1 MTFTKSYSSAR
12 LSVEFYKDSNVVQNV
27 ISFDSGMDVESV
39 LDFSDFQASD
49 SGLYYCNMT
58 VFSDNS
64 SHNDTSNYRVYQ
76 TGETILQKEWYVC
89 TCHMYLHNITYFPT
103 YKGTCSCIY
112 VLPNVYVL
120 RTTVHCRYVYV
131 GMYTVF
137 LWI

>member
-1 MTFTKSYSSAR
+1 MTFTESYSSAR

-64 SHNDTSNYRVYQ
+64 SHNDTSNYRTYQ
-76 TGETILQKEWYVC
+76 TGETICRKSGTYVHVIC
-89 TCHMYLHNITYFPT
+89 TCIILHI
-103 YKGTCSCIY
+103 S
-112 VLPNVYVL
+112 L
-120 RTTVHCRYVYV
+120 R
-131 GMYTVF
+131 
-137 LWI
+137 IS